1 MSVHTTSSTAEMTMA
16 LEETLR
22 NSLPPMDA
30 PVMAEYRHM
39 LAYHLGWEGEGA
51 GPEATGKRIRP
62 LLTLLTCA
70 AAQGDWRNALP
81 AAAAVELVHNFSLI
95 HDDIQDHSPLRRGR
109 RTVWNIWGV
118 AQAINAGDAMFT
130 LAHLT
135 LFQLEKTCTPEIVLQ
150 ASRILHQ
157 ACLELTQGQFL
168 DLAFESSQHV
178 SLEDYWRMVS
188 GKTAAL
194 LAAATELGDLVAGGD
209 PASRQ
214 AYRRFGY
221 ALGLAFQAQDDILGI
236 WGDTALTG
244 KSAESDLLS
253 GKKSLPI
260 IFALN
265 KAGDFARRWVQGGIQ
280 PEEVRE
286 LASLLEREG
295 ARAFAEE
302 EARSKTEQSLQALHQ
317 ARPRE
322 DYEEILRSLA
332 LRLLRR
338 DG

>member
-1 MSVHTTSSTAEMTMA
+1 MSTGVPPSIAEMTTA

-22 NSLPPMDA
+22 NSLPPVDTPILA
-30 PVMAEYRHM
+30 DYRHM

-70 AAQGDWRNALP
+70 AACGDWRNALP

-130 LAHLT
+130 LAHLA
-135 LFQLEKTCTPEIVLQ
+135 LLQLQKTCSPEIVIQ
-150 ASRILHQ
+150 ASTILHQ

-168 DLAFESSQHV
+168 DLAFETSQV
-178 SLEDYWRMVS
+178 VTLEDYWRMAS

-194 LAAATELGDLVAGGD
+194 LAAATELGALVAGAE
-209 PASRQ
+209 PAFRK
-214 AYRRFGY
+214 AYRQFGH
-221 ALGLAFQAQDDILGI
+221 ALGLAFQAQDDNLGI
-236 WGDTALTG
+236 WGDAALTG
-244 KSAESDLLS
+244 KSSESDLLS
-253 GKKSLPI
+253 GKKSLPV

-265 KAGDFARRWVQGGIQ
+265 QGGDFARRWRQGGIQ
-280 PEEVRE
+280 PEEVRH

-302 EARSKTEQSLQALHQ
+302 QARSMTEQSLQALHQ
-317 ARPRE
+317 ARPQE
-322 DYEEILRSLA
+322 VYEEILQSLA